1 MTGCRIA
8 LAGALCVMVV
18 MASACSGIRAL
29 DCPEGTDRWVEY
41 QLFMGRG
48 GPGGEIVDDASWD
61 AFLDQAVTPRF
72 PDGLT
77 VVDGRGQWRGS
88 DGLIKQERSKML
100 VILAPPGGDARQRL
114 DEISQEYKLRF
125 SQEAVLQTA
134 TETCAAFL

>member
-8 LAGALCVMVV
+8 LAGALCVMV
-18 MASACSGIRAL
+18 MAATACSGTRAL
-29 DCPEGTDRWVEY
+29 SCPEGTERRVEY

-48 GPGGEIVDDASWD
+48 GPAGEIVDDTSWD

-88 DGLIKQERSKML
+88 DGAIKQERSKLL
-100 VILAPPGGDARQRL
+100 VILAPPGARQML
-114 DEISQEYKLRF
+114 DEISQEYKVRF

-134 TETCAAFL
+134 TETCVALL